1 MLLTTLALAA
11 TLQFDCPATIAS
23 RQQLQTPQPGWQ
35 AVSRNEHGE
44 PGEALSH
51 RLDRLSLFDGDPD
64 ARAQLK
70 PDNGDSDE
78 IHYWSQLD
86 SSLRP
91 LYLVC
96 HYYNSAITLQQALPA
111 SIRYCRLNQRDRHT
125 LLGLVCRK

>member
-11 TLQFDCPATIAS
+11 SLQFDCPATIEA
-23 RQQLQTPQPGWQ
+23 RQQLLTPQQGWQ
-35 AVSRNEHGE
+35 AVTRNDNGK
-44 PGEALSH
+44 PGELLTH
-51 RLDRLSLFDGDPD
+51 RLDRLSLFDGNPD
-64 ARAQLK
+64 ERVQLK

-86 SSLRP
+86 GSLRP

-96 HYYNSAITLQQALPA
+96 RYQNSAITLQQALPA
-111 SIRYCRLNQRDRHT
+111 GISYCRVNQRDSYT